1 MGATASMT
9 QINARIDPGLK
20 AGGDAGLEAAGY
32 TTTQAIRALWKP
44 ASRLRGKPER
54 LGGLLRAGEE
64 SRSGA
69 IDGRLE
75 RIESACTLEERTY
88 RDAGLSMP
96 TQLPAVSGWS

>member
-54 LGGLLRAGEE
+54 LGGLGLVM
-64 SRSGA
+64 
-69 IDGRLE
+69 
-75 RIESACTLEERTY
+75 
-88 RDAGLSMP
+88 AGLVGRGANGTSR
-96 TQLPAVSGWS
+96 A